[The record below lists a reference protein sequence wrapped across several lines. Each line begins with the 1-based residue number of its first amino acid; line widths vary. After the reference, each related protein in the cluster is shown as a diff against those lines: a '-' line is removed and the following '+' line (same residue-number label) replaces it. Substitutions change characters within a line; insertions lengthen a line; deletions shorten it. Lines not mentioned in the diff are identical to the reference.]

1 MCVMA
6 QRIYSINSGQT
17 RRRSRRTDRLGGQR
31 ADQAE
36 HAVAASS
43 TRPGRNIVHPCRPI
57 PARTVRT
64 VRRPKCARRR
74 RWSRHPG
81 AAGAARVFS
90 LRKTGDPKSGRAGD
104 DSRKPSES
112 TSWRLYSVPGK
123 IVAQLTGHAKVDTTL
138 TSTTP
143 RFVDGSL
150 RRAADAVGSE
160 LSPIVH
166 NRKRPRAYSLK
177 DWLTIPHF
185 VRSGLASTRPVK
197 SRDRGDIQL
206 SF

>member
-1 MCVMA
+1 MV
-6 QRIYSINSGQT
+6 QRIYFSD
-17 RRRSRRTDRLGGQR
+17 SRRTHRTNRVRRQR
-31 ADQAE
+31 PDEAE
-36 HAVAASS
+36 HAVAAGS
-43 TRPGRNIVHPCRPI
+43 TRLERNIVRPCRPI

-64 VRRPKCARRR
+64 VRRRKCARRR

-138 TSTTP
+138 TSTTR

-166 NRKRPRAYSLK
+166 NRKRPRSL
-177 DWLTIPHF
+177 LVERLAHHPSL
-185 VRSGLASTRPVK
+185 RSVW
-197 SRDRGDIQL
+197 SRLDAPCEITGQR
-206 SF
+206 